1 MIDENCSC
9 PTCSAQ
15 LTRAY
20 LHHLFKTLAWS

>member
-1 MIDENCSC
+1 MDENCSC